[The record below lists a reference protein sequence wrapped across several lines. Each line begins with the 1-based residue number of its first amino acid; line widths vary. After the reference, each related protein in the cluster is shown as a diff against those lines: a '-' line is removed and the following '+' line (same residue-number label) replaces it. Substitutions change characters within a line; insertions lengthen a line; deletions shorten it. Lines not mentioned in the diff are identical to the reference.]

1 MDLPS
6 TRELE
11 LELLLR
17 ERDTQLAEL
26 TDEISTLRHYIA
38 KQPGPSTTEPVSLP
52 PPLLAIILPHLN
64 NGALDSATGS
74 STVTAALTQRT
85 RVLQEENDELY
96 DLLKRSETGRLMEEV
111 TAQQRIIS
119 RLETALK
126 ESHTVIKSL
135 STELDK
141 AYETITSLSRPAPSR
156 DYNRRPASRS
166 RSPNNS
172 YQPTAPQLESANSN
186 GKQLPTGPRAHKK
199 PRISEPN
206 QPSPQPRPIPSL
218 PYKPQPSQHSHGGHG
233 HGSHGGTHGHGHNI
247 PNIPPRPDLRVD
259 QSRGHSHD
267 SRKGGTSQGGGT
279 RMDVDNNDSQSHQKR
294 PLSPNRKE
302 RETRRDRDK
311 PMKDRVRE
319 HLAGG
324 SQGAGV
330 DGGHGGGIGGGF
342 KERERDRDRP
352 PRDNHRQPNNARRNN
367 GNFSNAS
374 GRGGGVTS
382 GGGGGGGGAHNGPGR
397 RMNDNR
403 GYIAGSNNAP
413 SDRTLQERLGL

>member
-6 TRELE
+6 ARELE

-26 TDEISTLRHYIA
+26 TDEISTLQHYIA
-38 KQPGPSTTEPVSLP
+38 KQPGPSITEPVSLP
-52 PPLLAIILPHLN
+52 PALLAIILPHLN
-64 NGALDSATGS
+64 NTPADSTSGS

-96 DLLKRSETGRLMEEV
+96 NLLKRSETGKLMDEV
-111 TAQQRIIS
+111 TGQQRIIS

-141 AYETITSLSRPAPSR
+141 AYETITSLARPSASRNN
-156 DYNRRPASRS
+156 YRRPTSHS
-166 RSPNNS
+166 RSPANS
-172 YQPTAPQLESANSN
+172 YQTAPQLESANSN

-206 QPSPQPRPIPSL
+206 QSSPQPRPIPSL
-218 PYKPQPSQHSHGGHG
+218 PYKPQTSQHSHGGGGHG
-233 HGSHGGTHGHGHNI
+233 HGSHGHSHGHNI
-247 PNIPPRPDLRVD
+247 PHIPPRPDLRVD
-259 QSRGHSHD
+259 QARGHVND
-267 SRKGGTSQGGGT
+267 SRKGGSLPQGGGA
-279 RMDVDNNDSQSHQKR
+279 RMDIDNESKNHNQKR
-294 PLSPNRKE
+294 TSSPHRRE
-302 RETRRDRDK
+302 RETRRERDK

-319 HLAGG
+319 HLSAG
-324 SQGAGV
+324 SQGAGGAGAE
-330 DGGHGGGIGGGF
+330 GGHGGGGF

-352 PRDNHRQPNNARRNN
+352 PRDNHRQPNNQRRN
-367 GNFSNAS
+367 GNFSNAP
-374 GRGGGVTS
+374 GRGGGVA
-382 GGGGGGGGAHNGPGR
+382 GGGGTNNSGPGR
-397 RMNDNR
+397 RINDTR
-403 GYIAGSNNAP
+403 GYNAAPSNQS